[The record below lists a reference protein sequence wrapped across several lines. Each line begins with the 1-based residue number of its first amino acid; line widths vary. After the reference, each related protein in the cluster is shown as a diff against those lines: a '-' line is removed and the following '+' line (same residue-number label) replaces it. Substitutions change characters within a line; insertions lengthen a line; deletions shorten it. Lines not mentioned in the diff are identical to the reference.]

1 MPLSKLKFNP
11 GINRDRTNLANMGGW
26 YDGNLV
32 RFREGYPEKL
42 GGWQAATITPY
53 IGEAIKLYVY
63 SLDTGAEIAGLGTTK
78 KIYIRAG
85 TTLYD
90 ITPIRATYTTSTT
103 PSTNNCFTTNTTA
116 GTEGQV
122 LVTLAAHGAETGDS
136 VTFSGAAAVG
146 GITAPQ
152 LNLEFE
158 VTVIDGNTFTIETAG
173 TATSAATGGG
183 TSIVAAFQIN
193 IGTEVTVGGYGW
205 SSGTWGRSTW
215 GSAGPDVAPV
225 IGNLRL
231 IFMDNFNNDLIFN
244 LNQSGIIYYWTY
256 SSSFGNR
263 AVALSS
269 LSGAIAVPAGTEKT
283 LFTPSGHLLA
293 LGATSYNEAST
304 AGVTISGIASVGTT
318 ATVTTGSAHGIAVN
332 DWVYLFGQTP
342 TGYSGTYQV
351 VTVPSTTTFTYTL
364 LSSLGSVTAAGAYQ
378 LISYS
383 GGAYDPMLIR
393 FADVNADIGPKPEVW
408 KPDLANSAGFLF
420 VKEGS
425 KIITGA
431 NVRQETLIWTDTS
444 LSTLQFLGTAEVFG
458 LQLLSSDTNIMG
470 ANAYANVNNNM
481 YWMGTDSFFVY
492 DGRVNVLNC
501 PLLRYVFEDINRE
514 QSDLV
519 YGGTNKE
526 FNEVIWFYCSGGA
539 TPSTSIDR
547 YVVYNYRDDI
557 WYYGQ
562 LNRTTWID
570 AGISAHPLATS
581 GGYIY
586 THENGPNDG
595 QPLGASP
602 VAMDSYIE
610 SSFMDI
616 ADGEFYML
624 TKRVI
629 PDVDF
634 TASQTSNPVTGAAL
648 VPAVDMAVAVTKFP
662 GAATSTTDVAGTT
675 LTRNVV
681 TATSTI
687 DQYTDQ
693 VFIRARGR
701 QMSFK
706 ISSNTLGTQWQLGD
720 TTVDAKPAG
729 MRG

>member
-1 MPLSKLKFNP
+1 MPLTKLKFKP
-11 GINRDRTNLANMGGW
+11 GINRDRTNLSNMGGW

-53 IGEAIKLYVY
+53 VGEAVKLYVY
-63 SLDTGAEIAGLGTTK
+63 SLTTGAEVAGLATTRK
-78 KIYIRAG
+78 VYIRAG

-90 ITPIRATYTTSTT
+90 ITPLRITYTTATT
-103 PSTNNCFTTNTTA
+103 PSTDNCFTTNTTT

-122 LVTLAAHGAETGDS
+122 LVTLAAHGAQTGEF

-146 GITAPQ
+146 GITALQ
-152 LNLEFE
+152 LNLNFE
-158 VTVIDGNTFTIETAG
+158 VTVTGANTFTIQTAG

-183 TSIVAAFQIN
+183 TGITAAFEID
-193 IGTEVTVGGYGW
+193 IGSDTSVGGYGW
-205 SSGTWGRSTW
+205 GAGTWSRGTWGSGATTPII
-215 GSAGPDVAPV
+215 AD
-225 IGNLRL
+225 LRL

-244 LNQSGIIYYWTY
+244 LNDGGQIYYWIY
-256 SSSFGNR
+256 NGGFSNR
-263 AVALSS
+263 AVLLSS
-269 LSGAIAVPAGTEKT
+269 LTGSIAVPAATEKT
-283 LFTPSGHLLA
+283 LFAPSGHLLA
-293 LGATSYNEAST
+293 LGASEYSETST
-304 AGVTISGIASVGTT
+304 AGATISGIVSTGTT
-318 ATVTTGSAHGIAVN
+318 ATVTTGSAHGLATN
-332 DWVYLFGQTP
+332 DWVYLYGQT
-342 TGYSGTYQV
+342 TTAYSGTYQII
-351 VTVPSTTTFTYTL
+351 VTSTTIFTYTL
-364 LSSLGSVTAAGAYQ
+364 PASTTTPASVAGAYQ
-378 LISYS
+378 EIIYS
-383 GGAYDPMLIR
+383 TGAFDPMLIR

-408 KPDLANSAGFLF
+408 RPELANSAGFLF

-492 DGRVNVLNC
+492 DGRVNVLKC

-514 QSDLV
+514 QAQLV

-526 FNEVIWFYCSGGA
+526 FNEVIWFYCSGGP
-539 TPSTSIDR
+539 TPSTVIDR

-562 LNRTTWID
+562 LNRTTWVD
-570 AGISAHPLATS
+570 AGISRHPLATS

-586 THENGPNDG
+586 THENGPNNG
-595 QPLGASP
+595 QPLGATP
-602 VAMDSYIE
+602 LAMDSYIE

-634 TASQTSNPVTGAAL
+634 TASETSNPVTGATL

-662 GAATSTTDVAGTT
+662 GAATQTTDVAGTT
-675 LTRNVV
+675 LTRGVT

-720 TTVDAKPAG
+720 TRVDAKPAG

>member
-1 MPLSKLKFNP
+1 MPLSKLKFRP
-11 GINRDRTNLANMGGW
+11 GINRDRTDLAQMGGW
-26 YDGNLV
+26 YDGNLI
-32 RFREGYPEKL
+32 RFRGGYPEKL

-53 IGEAIKLYVY
+53 TGEAIKLYVY

-78 KIYIRAG
+78 KIYIRVG

-90 ITPIRATYTTSTT
+90 ITPIRVTYTGSTT

-146 GITAPQ
+146 GVTAPQ

-193 IGTEVTVGGYGW
+193 IGADASVAGYGW
-205 SSGTWGRSTW
+205 SAGTWSRGVW
-215 GSAGPDVAPV
+215 GGSSVTPAIVNV
-225 IGNLRL
+225 RL
-231 IFMDNFNNDLIFN
+231 VFMDNFNNDLIFN
-244 LNQSGIIYYWTY
+244 LNDEGAIYYWTY
-256 SSSFGNR
+256 ENTFSNR
-263 AVALSS
+263 AVLLSS
-269 LSGAIAVPAGTEKT
+269 LTGAIAVPAGTEKT
-283 LFTPSGHLLA
+283 LFAPSGHLLA
-293 LGATSYNEAST
+293 LGASAYSETSAAGQTINSITSST
-304 AGVTISGIASVGTT
+304 TT
-318 ATVTTGSAHGIAVN
+318 ATVTTAAPHGLAVN
-332 DWVYLFGQTP
+332 DWVYLYGQT
-342 TGYSGTYQV
+342 TVMYSGTYQIA
-351 VTVPSTTTFTYTL
+351 TVPSTTTYTYTL
-364 LSSLGSVTAAGAYQ
+364 LATTTSPASVVGAYQ
-378 LISYS
+378 AISYT
-383 GGAYDPMLIR
+383 GGTFDPMLIR
-393 FADVNADIGPKPEVW
+393 WADVNADIGPKPEVW
-408 KPDLANSAGFLF
+408 KPELANSAGFLF

-470 ANAYANVNNNM
+470 ANAYASVNNNM
-481 YWMGTDSFFVY
+481 YWMGTDNFFVY
-492 DGRVNVLNC
+492 DGRVNVLKC

-514 QSDLV
+514 QAQLV

-526 FNEVIWFYCSGGA
+526 FNEAIWFYCSGGTA
-539 TPSTSIDR
+539 PSNVVNR
-547 YVVYNYRDDI
+547 YVVYNFRDDI

-562 LNRTTWID
+562 LNRTTWVD
-570 AGISAHPLATS
+570 AGINTHPLATS

-586 THENGPNDG
+586 SHEDGPNDG

-602 VAMDSYIE
+602 LAISSYIQ
-610 SSFMDI
+610 SAFMDI
-616 ADGEFYML
+616 DEGEHYML

-634 TASQTSNPVTGAAL
+634 TASETSNPVTGATL
-648 VPAVDMAVAVTKFP
+648 VPAVDMSIAVTKFP
-662 GAATSTTDVAGTT
+662 GAATSTTDVGGTT
-675 LTRNVV
+675 LTRNII
-681 TATSTI
+681 TATGTI
-687 DQYTDQ
+687 DQYTNQ

-701 QMSFK
+701 QMNFK
-706 ISSNTLGTQWQLGD
+706 ISSDTLGTQWQLGD
-720 TTVDAKPAG
+720 PRVDAKPDG
-729 MRG
+729 LRG

>member
-1 MPLSKLKFNP
+1 MPLSKLKFKP
-11 GINRDRTNLANMGGW
+11 GINRDRTNLSNMGGW

-53 IGEAIKLYVY
+53 VGEAVKLYVY
-63 SLDTGAEIAGLGTTK
+63 SLTTGAEVAGLATTRK
-78 KIYIRAG
+78 VYIRAG

-90 ITPIRATYTTSTT
+90 ITPLRITYTTATT
-103 PSTNNCFTTNTTA
+103 PSTDNCFTTNTTA

-122 LVTLAAHGAETGDS
+122 LVTLAAHGAQTGEF

-146 GITAPQ
+146 GITALQ
-152 LNLEFE
+152 LNLNFE
-158 VTVIDGNTFTIETAG
+158 VTVTGANTFTIQTAG

-183 TSIVAAFQIN
+183 TGITAAFEID
-193 IGTEVTVGGYGW
+193 IGSDTSVGGYGW
-205 SSGTWGRSTW
+205 GAGTWSRGTWGSGATTPII
-215 GSAGPDVAPV
+215 AD
-225 IGNLRL
+225 LRL

-244 LNQSGIIYYWTY
+244 LNDGGQIYYWIY
-256 SSSFGNR
+256 NGGFSNR
-263 AVALSS
+263 AVLLSS
-269 LSGAIAVPAGTEKT
+269 LTGSIAVPAATEKT
-283 LFTPSGHLLA
+283 LFAPSGHLLA
-293 LGATSYNEAST
+293 LGASEYSETST
-304 AGVTISGIASVGTT
+304 AGATISGIVSTGTT
-318 ATVTTGSAHGIAVN
+318 ATVTTGSAHGLATN
-332 DWVYLFGQTP
+332 DWVYLYGQT
-342 TGYSGTYQV
+342 TTAYSGTYQII
-351 VTVPSTTTFTYTL
+351 VTSTTIFTYTL
-364 LSSLGSVTAAGAYQ
+364 PASTTTPASVAGAYQ
-378 LISYS
+378 EIIYS
-383 GGAYDPMLIR
+383 TGAFDPMLIR

-408 KPDLANSAGFLF
+408 NPQLSNSAGFLF

-481 YWMGTDSFFVY
+481 YWMGTDSFFIY
-492 DGRVNVLNC
+492 DGRVNVLKC

-514 QSDLV
+514 QAQLV

-526 FNEVIWFYCSGGA
+526 FNEVIWFYCSGGP
-539 TPSTSIDR
+539 TPSTVIDR

-562 LNRTTWID
+562 LNRTTWVD
-570 AGISAHPLATS
+570 AGISRHPLATS

-586 THENGPNDG
+586 THENGPNNG
-595 QPLGASP
+595 QPLGATP
-602 VAMDSYIE
+602 LAMDSYIE

-634 TASQTSNPVTGAAL
+634 TASETSNPVTGATL

-662 GAATSTTDVAGTT
+662 GAATQTTDVAGTT
-675 LTRNVV
+675 LTRGVT

-701 QMSFK
+701 QMSFR

>member
-1 MPLSKLKFNP
+1 MPLSKLKFKP
-11 GINRDRTNLANMGGW
+11 GINRDRTNLSNMGGW

-53 IGEAIKLYVY
+53 VGEAVKLYVY
-63 SLDTGAEIAGLGTTK
+63 SLTTGAEVAGLATTRK
-78 KIYIRAG
+78 VYIRAG

-90 ITPIRATYTTSTT
+90 ITPLRITYTTATT
-103 PSTNNCFTTNTTA
+103 PSTDNCFTTNTTT

-122 LVTLAAHGAETGDS
+122 LVTLAAHGAITGDF

-146 GITAPQ
+146 GITALQ
-152 LNLEFE
+152 LNLNFE
-158 VTVIDGNTFTIETAG
+158 VTVVNANTFTIQTAG

-183 TSIVAAFQIN
+183 TSIIAAFEID
-193 IGTEVTVGGYGW
+193 IGTNVSVGGYGW
-205 SSGTWGRSTW
+205 GAGTWSRGTWGSGATT
-215 GSAGPDVAPV
+215 PI
-225 IGNLRL
+225 IGDLRL

-244 LNQSGIIYYWTY
+244 LNDGGQIYYWTY
-256 SSSFGNR
+256 SAGFSNR
-263 AVALSS
+263 AVLLSS
-269 LSGAIAVPAGTEKT
+269 LTGSIAVPAATEKT
-283 LFTPSGHLLA
+283 LFAPSGHLLA
-293 LGATSYNEAST
+293 LGASAYSETST
-304 AGVTISGIASVGTT
+304 AGITISGIVSAGTT
-318 ATVTTGSAHGIAVN
+318 ATVTTATAHGLAVN
-332 DWVYLFGQTP
+332 DWVYLYGQTP
-342 TGYSGTYQV
+342 TGYSGTYQIAS
-351 VTVPSTTTFTYTL
+351 VPSATTFTYTL

-378 LISYS
+378 EIIYS
-383 GGAYDPMLIR
+383 TGAFDPMLIR

-492 DGRVNVLNC
+492 DGRVNVLKC

-514 QSDLV
+514 QAQLV

-526 FNEVIWFYCSGGA
+526 FNEVIWFYCSGGPTPA
-539 TPSTSIDR
+539 TAIDR

-570 AGISAHPLATS
+570 AGISRNPLATS

-586 THENGPNDG
+586 AHENGPNNG
-595 QPLGASP
+595 QPLGANP
-602 VAMDSYIE
+602 LAMDSYIE

-616 ADGEFYML
+616 AEGEFYML

-634 TASQTSNPVTGAAL
+634 TASETSNPVTGATL

-662 GAATSTTDVAGTT
+662 GAATQTTDVAGTT
-675 LTRNVV
+675 LTRGVT

-687 DQYTDQ
+687 NQYTDQ

-701 QMSFK
+701 QMSFR

-720 TTVDAKPAG
+720 TRVDAKPDG

>member
-1 MPLSKLKFNP
+1 MPLTKLKFKP
-11 GINRDRTNLANMGGW
+11 GINRDRTNLSNMGGW

-53 IGEAIKLYVY
+53 VGEAVKLYVY
-63 SLDTGAEIAGLGTTK
+63 SLTTGAEVAGLATTRK
-78 KIYIRAG
+78 VYIRAG

-90 ITPIRATYTTSTT
+90 ITPLRITYTTATT
-103 PSTNNCFTTNTTA
+103 PSTDNCFTTNTTA

-122 LVTLAAHGAETGDS
+122 LVTLAAHGAQTGEF

-146 GITAPQ
+146 GITALQ
-152 LNLEFE
+152 LNLNFE
-158 VTVIDGNTFTIETAG
+158 VTVTGANTFTIQTAG

-183 TSIVAAFQIN
+183 TGITAAFEID
-193 IGTEVTVGGYGW
+193 IGSDTSVGGYGW
-205 SSGTWGRSTW
+205 GAGTWSRGTWGSGATTPII
-215 GSAGPDVAPV
+215 AD
-225 IGNLRL
+225 LRL

-244 LNQSGIIYYWTY
+244 LNDGGQIYYWIY
-256 SSSFGNR
+256 NGGFSNR
-263 AVALSS
+263 AVLLSS
-269 LSGAIAVPAGTEKT
+269 LTGSIAVPAATEKT
-283 LFTPSGHLLA
+283 LFAPSGHLLA
-293 LGATSYNEAST
+293 LGASEYSETST
-304 AGVTISGIASVGTT
+304 AGATISGIVSTGTT
-318 ATVTTGSAHGIAVN
+318 ATVTTGSAHGLATN
-332 DWVYLFGQTP
+332 DWVYLYGQT
-342 TGYSGTYQV
+342 TTAYSGTYQII
-351 VTVPSTTTFTYTL
+351 VTSTTIFTYTL
-364 LSSLGSVTAAGAYQ
+364 PASTTTPASVAGAYQ
-378 LISYS
+378 EIIYS
-383 GGAYDPMLIR
+383 TGAFDPMLIR

-408 KPDLANSAGFLF
+408 RPELANSAGFLF

-481 YWMGTDSFFVY
+481 YWMGTDSFFIY
-492 DGRVNVLNC
+492 DGRVNVLKC

-514 QSDLV
+514 QAQLV

-526 FNEVIWFYCSGGA
+526 FNEVIWFYCSGGP
-539 TPSTSIDR
+539 TPSTVIDR

-562 LNRTTWID
+562 LNRTTWVD
-570 AGISAHPLATS
+570 AGISRHPLATS

-586 THENGPNDG
+586 THENGPNNG
-595 QPLGASP
+595 QPLGATP
-602 VAMDSYIE
+602 LAMDSYIE

-634 TASQTSNPVTGAAL
+634 TASETSNPVTGATL

-662 GAATSTTDVAGTT
+662 GAATQTTDVAGTT
-675 LTRNVV
+675 LTRGVT

-701 QMSFK
+701 QMSFR

-720 TTVDAKPAG
+720 TRVEAKPDG

>member
-1 MPLSKLKFNP
+1 MPLTKLKFKP
-11 GINRDRTNLANMGGW
+11 GINRDRTNLSNMGGW
-26 YDGNLV
+26 YDGNLI
-32 RFREGYPEKL
+32 RFRDGYPEKI

-53 IGEAIKLYVY
+53 VGEAVKLYVY
-63 SLDTGAEIAGLGTTK
+63 ALTTGAEVAGLATTK
-78 KIYIRAG
+78 KVYIRAG

-90 ITPIRATYTTSTT
+90 ITPLRVTYTTSTT
-103 PSTNNCFTTNTTA
+103 PSTDNCFTTNTTA

-122 LVTLAAHGAETGDS
+122 LVTLAGHGAETGDF

-158 VTVIDGNTFTIETAG
+158 VTVINANTFTIQTAG

-183 TSIVAAFQIN
+183 TGITAAFQIN
-193 IGTEVTVGGYGW
+193 IGTNTSVGGYGW
-205 SSGTWGRSTW
+205 GAGTWSRGTWGSGATTPII
-215 GSAGPDVAPV
+215 GDV
-225 IGNLRL
+225 RL

-244 LNQSGIIYYWTY
+244 LNDGGPIYYWTY
-256 SSSFGNR
+256 SAGFGNR
-263 AVALSS
+263 AVLLSS
-269 LSGAIAVPAGTEKT
+269 LSGAIAVPVATEKT
-283 LFTPSGHLLA
+283 LFAPSGHLLA
-293 LGATSYNEAST
+293 LGASEYSEVST
-304 AGVTISGIASVGTT
+304 AGATISSITSSTTT
-318 ATVTTGSAHGIAVN
+318 ATVTTGSAHGLSTN
-332 DWVYLFGQTP
+332 DYVYLFGQT
-342 TGYSGTYQV
+342 TTAYSGTYQIT
-351 VTVPSTTTFTYTL
+351 VTSTTTFTYTL
-364 LSSLGSVTAAGAYQ
+364 LAATTSPASVAGSYQ
-378 LISYS
+378 SISYS
-383 GGAYDPMLIR
+383 GGTFDPMLIR

-408 KPDLANSAGFLF
+408 RPELANSAGFLF

-470 ANAYANVNNNM
+470 ANAYANVHNNM

-492 DGRVNVLNC
+492 DGRVNVLKC

-514 QSDLV
+514 QAQLV

-526 FNEVIWFYCSGGA
+526 FNEVIWFYCSGGPTPA
-539 TPSTSIDR
+539 TAIDR

-570 AGISAHPLATS
+570 AGISRNPLATS

-586 THENGPNDG
+586 AHESGPNNG

-602 VAMDSYIE
+602 LAMDSYIE

-634 TASQTSNPVTGAAL
+634 TTSETSNPVTGATL
-648 VPAVDMAVAVTKFP
+648 IPAVDMAVAVTKFP
-662 GAATSTTDVAGTT
+662 GAATQTTDVAGAT
-675 LTRNVV
+675 LTRGVT

-687 DQYTDQ
+687 NQYTDQ

-701 QMSFK
+701 QMSFR

-720 TTVDAKPAG
+720 TRVDAKPDG